1 MILEELCEIE
11 GGYDPD
17 RLRVCKFL
25 VSAFVDT
32 LEKWHRVVD
41 KNVNM
46 SALELVH
53 HSISLALVQV
63 GVHLAAVDVHLA

>member
-41 KNVNM
+41 KHIDM
-46 SALELVH
+46 STFGDDL
-53 HSISLALVQV
+53 
-63 GVHLAAVDVHLA
+63 G